1 MPNSTSRRLDF
12 VAGALLLLCLPLLLW
27 QGSPVNQ
34 IEIPLGT
41 FLSMHSVLEIVSVVI
56 SSLIFFIAFGTRD
69 TERSIRVVI
78 LGCFFL
84 ATAILDTLHT
94 LSYTGMPDIVSP
106 NTPDKMIGFWLAA
119 RISAGLGLLAYAI
132 WPHNRP
138 VKVAERFAL
147 LAGTLAVVALVAWVI
162 FVHESSLP
170 ALFVVGQ
177 GPTAFKVAFEWG
189 IVGLYLVAA
198 GLIYRRRNDIAHF
211 DARSLMLGLLIMA
224 AGELFFTVYVQVS
237 STANLLGHVYKVIAY
252 GFLYRAI
259 FAEAIRQP
267 FLQIKQLNQPVE
279 REHDFTTALVDTA
292 RVIILLLDTRGMIQ
306 HVNPYFE
313 RLTGY
318 PLAEIQG
325 KEWFATFIPA
335 RDRERIRA
343 LFQQS
348 IHETPVR
355 GNANSIVIRSGEERQ
370 IEWNDQLLRDAHGA
384 ITGLLAIGLDVT
396 RQRQLQAE
404 LHQGYGEN
412 QAVIPAVR
420 DILYMLDESRRL
432 VWWNRQLEEVT
443 GLAPATLKDMPGIDF
458 FVEADR
464 AVVAHALG
472 EAFTSGYGEAIARLI
487 TPNGPVYYHYN
498 GVCVHDT
505 HGHVI
510 GIAGVGRDISERIQ
524 AEEALL
530 ESETRYREFAEHLH
544 AGLVVH
550 DPEGRIVF
558 ANAAATALLGLTRDQ
573 IMGKTASDPTWHFL
587 NEDGRRLPLEAY
599 PARQVLD
606 QGHEV
611 NSQVIGVQQTNHARI
626 KWALVNAYPQQGA
639 SGQLKQV
646 AVTFIDITERKE
658 AEAALLQLNAE
669 LEQRV
674 TQRTHELMVA
684 KDVAERANAAK
695 SEFLSRMSHELRTP
709 LNAILGFGQLLETD
723 PAHPLTATQAD
734 HVHEILQGGTHL
746 LALVNEVLDLARIE
760 SGRLDISLETVAIEP
775 LIEACVAQIK
785 PLAAQRGISMTLEIH
800 TPCTVQADFT
810 RLKQVLLN
818 LLSNA
823 VKYNREGGTIRLH
836 CVASGTQH
844 VRISVQDS
852 GFGIS
857 AESLP
862 RLFRPFE
869 RLESAYQGIEGTGI
883 GLALAKKLVEA
894 MQGEI
899 GLDSVPGEGCTFW
912 FELPLSAS
920 APGAP
925 RDAPVAAPASAAP
938 AVAGDRRRLLY
949 VEDNPANLRL
959 VEKILA
965 KRQDIDFV
973 AAASGEAG
981 LKLVLQA
988 PPDLILLDINLPDM
1002 NGFEVLR
1009 HLKDNPL
1016 TRNIPVIA
1024 VTANAMPRDIARGRE
1039 AGFSDYL
1046 TKPLD
1051 VGHFNLMVDALLK
1064 SADTDV

>member
-1 MPNSTSRRLDF
+1 MPAWQSPEKTMPNSTSRRLDLF
-12 VAGALLLLCLPLLLW
+12 AGALLLLCLPLLLW

-34 IEIPLGT
+34 IEIPLPD
-41 FLSMHSVLEIVSVVI
+41 FLSMHSVLEIISIVI
-56 SSLIFFIAFGTRD
+56 SGLIFFIAFGTRD

-84 ATAILDTLHT
+84 ATAILDTIHT
-94 LSYTGMPDIVSP
+94 LSYSGMPDIVSP

-132 WPHNRP
+132 WPHTRP

-147 LAGTLAVVALVAWVI
+147 LAGTLAAVTLVAYVI
-162 FVHESSLP
+162 FFHESSLP
-170 ALFVVGQ
+170 AMFVVGQ
-177 GPTAFKVAFEWG
+177 GLTAFKVAFEWG

-198 GLIYRRRNDIAHF
+198 GLIYRRRSDIAHF

-267 FLQIKQLNQPVE
+267 FLQIKQLNSEVE
-279 REHDFTTALVDTA
+279 RERDFATSLVDTA
-292 RVIILLLDTRGMIQ
+292 PVIILLLDRRGMIQ

-313 RLTGY
+313 QLTGY
-318 PLAEIQG
+318 PLDEVKG
-325 KEWFATFIPA
+325 KEWFATFIPV
-335 RDRERIRA
+335 REQGRIRA
-343 LFQQS
+343 LFLQS
-348 IHETPVR
+348 LHETPTR
-355 GNANSIVIRSGEERQ
+355 GNMNAIVTRSGEERE
-370 IEWNDQLLRDAHGA
+370 IEWNAQPLRDAHGTV
-384 ITGLLAIGLDVT
+384 TGLLAIGLDVT
-396 RQRQLQAE
+396 GQRQMEAE
-404 LHQGYGEN
+404 LRRAYGEN
-412 QAVIPAVR
+412 QAVTQAVR
-420 DILYMLDESRRL
+420 DNLYMLDESGRL
-432 VWWNRQLEEVT
+432 VWWNRQLEEIT
-443 GLAPATLKDMPGIDF
+443 GLGPDTLKGMPGIDF
-458 FVEADR
+458 FVEEDR

-472 EAFTSGYGEAIARLI
+472 EGFTSGYGETIARLI
-487 TPNGPVYYHYN
+487 TCNGPVYYHYN
-498 GVCVHDT
+498 GVVVHDA

-530 ESETRYREFAEHLH
+530 ESETRYREFVEHLH

-550 DPEGRIVF
+550 DLEGRIVF
-558 ANAAATALLGLTRDQ
+558 SNTAATVLLGLPSDQ
-573 IMGKTASDPTWHFL
+573 IADKTANDPVWHFQY
-587 NEDGRRLPLEAY
+587 EDGRPMPPEAY
-599 PARQVLD
+599 PVRQVLD
-606 QGHEV
+606 QRREID
-611 NSQVIGVQQTNHARI
+611 NQVIGLQRPDHSGT
-626 KWALVNAYPQQGA
+626 KWMLVNAYPQQDA
-639 SGQLKQV
+639 SGQMRQV
-646 AVTFIDITERKE
+646 VVTFIDITERKE
-658 AEAALLQLNAE
+658 AEAALRQLNAE

-674 TQRTHELMVA
+674 TQRTHELMQA

-734 HVHEILQGGTHL
+734 HVHEILHGGKHL

-760 SGRLDISLETVAIEP
+760 SGRLDISLETISIEP

-785 PLAAQRGISMTLEIH
+785 PLAAQRGISITHEIH
-800 TPCTVQADFT
+800 TPCAVQADFT

-852 GFGIS
+852 GFGIA

-894 MQGEI
+894 MHGEI
-899 GLDSVPGEGCTFW
+899 GVDSVPGEGCTFW

-920 APGAP
+920 APSAP
-925 RDAPVAAPASAAP
+925 EDTPVAAPASAAP
-938 AVAGDRRRLLY
+938 AVAGERRRLLY

-965 KRQDIDFV
+965 KRKDIDFI

-981 LKLVLQA
+981 LNLAMQA
-988 PPDLILLDINLPDM
+988 PPP
-1002 NGFEVLR
+1002 
-1009 HLKDNPL
+1009 
-1016 TRNIPVIA
+1016 T
-1024 VTANAMPRDIARGRE
+1024 
-1039 AGFSDYL
+1039 
-1046 TKPLD
+1046 
-1051 VGHFNLMVDALLK
+1051 
-1064 SADTDV
+1064 